1 MEFTRKILFAGTSS
15 YNHYLTPEEFRQT
28 AEIAAEVGFTHID
41 LGCSMIERSR
51 HQLTNNGV
59 YCKNYDFYT
68 EYTAAFPSYFKFFVP
83 EALRPY
89 LPEETAKRNLE
100 AMHVRAEI
108 LQSLGLKGAFFGAEP
123 QFLPEQAYED
133 HPSWRGA
140 RSDFSGRSIIA
151 YFSPCID
158 QQEIRDLYGEAAEAL
173 SEAAPC
179 LDYIHMLTGDSGAG
193 ICWGQL
199 YTGTNGPAYC
209 EHVPMAQ
216 RISTFCEVLAEPM
229 RKRGHADPMAILHRS
244 TPWGR
249 SAPVVKAAGA
259 PGGTVFAA
267 RAALDK
273 PVSYEDPVGILEEIA
288 KADGFDNIIVN
299 IEAPLVHMAK
309 DSIYPQVI
317 KSAFES
323 VPRGTVDIAARIQK
337 AAAQVKP
344 EYDSEKF
351 TDAMFLINQ
360 AARQYRLLNCNL
372 FYGCMSERWIT
383 RPFLIYI
390 PDMDDEETAYYRN
403 YIFNVNGEA
412 AFKDILDYHGNRWI
426 RFGST
431 PEEGRSSAHLCFDI
445 ISKLERAIKLLGA
458 ESEIGFRIRALRAL
472 IKNIRHLL
480 LFTGMHD
487 RLKKGETFTKD
498 DRTFF
503 GQVMRAEID
512 NCDEL
517 IEVLEKGPANVFPLA
532 PTKEAEHTF
541 MFGPD
546 FADQLRLKKK
556 QMVAHWHDLD
566 DLLIG
571 KKPPIANIQ
580 SQNL

>member
-1 MEFTRKILFAGTSS
+1 MNFQRKILFAGTSS
-15 YNHYLTPEEFRQT
+15 YNHLLTPEEFRQT
-28 AEIAAEVGFTHID
+28 AEIAAETGFTHID

-51 HQLTNNGV
+51 HQLTNNGF
-59 YCKNYDFYT
+59 YCKDYDFYT
-68 EYTAAFPSYFKFFVP
+68 EYTAAFPGYFKFYVP
-83 EALRPY
+83 EALKKY
-89 LPEETAKRNLE
+89 LPEDTAKRNLE
-100 AMHVRAEI
+100 AMHIRAEI

-133 HPSWRGA
+133 HPEWRGA

-158 QQEIRDLYGEAAEAL
+158 RQEIRDLYAEAAEAL
-173 SEAAPC
+173 SDAAPC
-179 LDYIHMLTGDSGAG
+179 LDYVHMLTGDSGAG
-193 ICWGQL
+193 ICWGEL

-209 EHVPMAQ
+209 ENIPMAQ
-216 RISTFCEVLAEPM
+216 RISTFCDVLAEPM
-229 RKRGHADPMAILHRS
+229 RKRGNADPMAILHRS

-249 SAPVVKAAGA
+249 SAPVRKATGA
-259 PGGTVFAA
+259 PGGTVYTA

-273 PVSYEDPVGILEEIA
+273 PVSYEDPVGMLEEIA
-288 KADGFDNIIVN
+288 KADGFDNIIIN

-309 DSIYPQVI
+309 NSIYPKVI

-323 VPRGTVDIAARIQK
+323 VPRGTVDIAARVQ
-337 AAAQVKP
+337 AAAKEVKP
-344 EYDSEKF
+344 EHDSEKF
-351 TDAMFLINQ
+351 ADAMILVSQ

-372 FYGCMSERWIT
+372 FYGSMSERWLT
-383 RPFLIYI
+383 RPFLVYV
-390 PDMDDEETAYYRN
+390 PDMDDESTAYYRN

-412 AFKDILDYHGNRWI
+412 AFKDILDFHGNRWI

-431 PEEGRSSAHLCFDI
+431 PEEGRSSAHLCADI
-445 ISKLERAIKLLGA
+445 ISKLDRAIALLGS
-458 ESEIGFRIRALRAL
+458 ESEVGWRIRGLRAL

-487 RLKKGETFTKD
+487 RLCKGEKFTKD

-512 NCDEL
+512 NCDEM
-517 IEVLEKGPANVFPLA
+517 IEVLEKGPYNVLPLA
-532 PTKEAEHTF
+532 ETKEAEHTF
-541 MFGPD
+541 QFGPD
-546 FADQLRLKKK
+546 LADQLRLKKK

-571 KKPPIANIQ
+571 KKPPLTDNAVP
-580 SQNL
+580 LL